1 LIFLNYFFTFAQ
13 LLTKVTTKQKQLME
27 QTLVIIKPGAVQ
39 RALIGEI
46 ITRFERKG
54 LRLAGMK
61 MIQLTDEILSE
72 HYSHL
77 VEKPFFG
84 RIKQSMMAT
93 PVIVCCLEG
102 IDCVQVVR
110 NMTGVTNSRNANPG
124 TIRGDF
130 GMSMQENIIH
140 TSDSV
145 ENAKIELA
153 RFFKAEDIFEFTLS
167 AQSFLYA
174 SDEK

>member
-1 LIFLNYFFTFAQ
+1 
-13 LLTKVTTKQKQLME
+13 ME
-27 QTLVIIKPGAVQ
+27 QTLVIIKPGAIQ
-39 RALIGEI
+39 RGLIGEI

-61 MIQLTDEILSE
+61 MIQLNDEILAE

-77 VEKPFFG
+77 TDKPFFP

-93 PVIVCCLEG
+93 PVIVCCWEG
-102 IDCVQVVR
+102 LDCVQVVR
-110 NMTGVTNSRNANPG
+110 NMTGVTNSRNAVPG

-145 ENAKIELA
+145 ENAEIELA
-153 RFFKAEDIFEFTLS
+153 RFFKADEILAYTPA
-167 AQSFLYA
+167 AQQFLYA
-174 SDEK
+174 TDEK